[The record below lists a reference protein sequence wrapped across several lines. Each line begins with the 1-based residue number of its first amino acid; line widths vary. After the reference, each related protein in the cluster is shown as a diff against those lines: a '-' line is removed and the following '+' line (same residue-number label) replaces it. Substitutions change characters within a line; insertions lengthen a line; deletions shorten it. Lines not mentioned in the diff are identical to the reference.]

1 MFYIFMRCNFEGI
14 LSDFSGNLNDFFA
27 RKRSQS
33 KNTPPIQATIDKST
47 NALIF
52 LNKYKKSINKH
63 SQYCRAMLMNV
74 RFLNKK
80 IYQFSNKINSIF
92 YQLCIH
98 HCFVMI
104 NYKNEFCYPGI
115 KNSNINVLIVIFIDF
130 NQHSLVIYSAY
141 FFFNF

>member
-1 MFYIFMRCNFEGI
+1 MRCNFEGI

-33 KNTPPIQATIDKST
+33 KNTPPIQTTIDKST

-74 RFLNKK
+74 RFFKQKK
-80 IYQFSNKINSIF
+80 LSNFQQNQFNILSILHTSL
-92 YQLCIH
+92 LC
-98 HCFVMI
+98 
-104 NYKNEFCYPGI
+104 N
-115 KNSNINVLIVIFIDF
+115 D
-130 NQHSLVIYSAY
+130 
-141 FFFNF
+141 